1 MDGFIAGPNGE
12 MDWIIFNWSDDLNEY
27 VNQITNP
34 VDTILLGRNQAQ
46 GFIPHWTAALN
57 DPESAESAKKFVET
71 PKMVFSKTLTES
83 PWANTRIATG
93 ELTEE
98 INALKRQDGN
108 DMIVYGG
115 ATFVSAL
122 IRERLIDELHLF
134 VNPVVLGKG
143 MPIFQEV
150 TEKQNFK
157 LIFSKQFACGIIV
170 LTYNSI

>member
-1 MDGFIAGPNGE
+1 
-12 MDWIIFNWSDDLNEY
+12 
-27 VNQITNP
+27 
-34 VDTILLGRNQAQ
+34 
-46 GFIPHWTAALN
+46 
-57 DPESAESAKKFVET
+57 
-71 PKMVFSKTLTES
+71 
-83 PWANTRIATG
+83 
-93 ELTEE
+93 
-98 INALKRQDGN
+98 
-108 DMIVYGG
+108 MIVYGG